1 MKRAALESITTVELT
16 AAELAPAAG
25 GNIGTVVEFLMEL
38 LAPDEIG
45 LDAHEI
51 SGGRPDM
58 SQPGSGSGIWAGPD
72 PTTIA

>member
-1 MKRAALESITTVELT
+1 MKRSVLEPTPTVELT
-16 AAELAPAAG
+16 TAELAPAAG

-51 SGGRPDM
+51 SGGKPDM
-58 SQPGSGSGIWAGPD
+58 SHPGSGSGIWAGPD